1 MERDPMAVK
10 KLKKEVKRG
19 LRLLRKRGNDS
30 QKVFAARMFKIIEL
44 IEDFKPIDIGTMEN
58 GAWEVISREI
68 IDTLDEIEAG
78 SRIKNLGG
86 VDDPIWV
93 ETLKKRL
100 EDLTARGEDIC
111 SHLEERSRDYYLIK
125 REIADMNRAIS
136 ILEESSGEEV
146 IDTLENYLKTG
157 YIPVNDPEK
166 EFNEVL
172 EVNPLD
178 YTALINLMALF
189 DKDNRIYE
197 LIAIGDHIVSHYPE
211 DLLSRVKF
219 IEGLIKDSEYD
230 KALEIA
236 EEGIKL
242 AVDYNGD
249 ERQPWNRFV
258 SQDSFDNLRWRV
270 NEIKELESGKF
281 DPDSEAC
288 AVVEGG
294 EIEEIVELGE
304 DAVLYLRTAILR
316 GDPISESAPE
326 ILSKIEGDLAKKA
339 MVDGLKLFDDKI
351 VGAFAERIIESG
363 EEMVPHLKAEIM
375 NAGSE
380 NARNRFAAINC
391 LTEMKGVEAAYNTL
405 LELLSSENMEIAGAA
420 GLGLGYFGDRRAI
433 ESLREARARMEDRYK
448 LGIDFAIKMLEGEFA
463 DM

>member
-1 MERDPMAVK
+1 MAVK
-10 KLKKEVKRG
+10 KVKKEVKRG
-19 LRLLRKRGNDS
+19 LRLLRKRGNNP
-30 QKVFAARMFKIIEL
+30 QKVFADRMSKIFGL
-44 IEDFKPIDIGTMEN
+44 IKDFKPIDVGTMEN
-58 GAWEVISREI
+58 GAWEAISREI
-68 IDTLDEIEAG
+68 IDTLDAIEAS

-86 VDDPIWV
+86 VDDPLWV

-100 EDLTARGEDIC
+100 EDLTVRGEDIC
-111 SHLEERSRDYYLIK
+111 SHLEEGSRDYYGIK

-136 ILEESSGEEV
+136 ILEGTSGEDV
-146 IDTLENYLKTG
+146 IDTLENYLETG

-166 EFNEVL
+166 EFKEVL
-172 EVNPLD
+172 EANPID

-189 DKDNRIYE
+189 DKDNRIDE
-197 LIAIGDHIVSHYPE
+197 LIAIGDQIVSHYPE

-230 KALEIA
+230 KALELT

-242 AVDYNGD
+242 AGNYNEG

-258 SQDSFDNLRWRV
+258 SQEGFDNLRWRI
-270 NEIKELESGKF
+270 NEVKELESGKF

-294 EIEEIVELGE
+294 EIDEIVELGE

-351 VGAFAERIIESG
+351 VGIFAEKIVESG
-363 EEMVPHLKAEIM
+363 EEMVPQLKAEIM
-375 NAGSE
+375 DAGSE
-380 NARNRFAAINC
+380 NARNRFVAINC

-405 LELLSSENMEIAGAA
+405 LELLSSKNVEIAGAA
-420 GLGLGYFGDRRAI
+420 GLGLGYFGDERAI
-433 ESLREARARMEDRYK
+433 ESLREAKARMGDRYK
-448 LGIDFAIKMLEGEFA
+448 FGIDFAIKMLEGEFA